1 MVRDK
6 LGEFE
11 QMVLLAS
18 LRLGA
23 EAYAVSII
31 EEIERHTGRR
41 PSHGAVFVAV
51 RRLEKK
57 GLVRTELGDAT
68 TERGGRPPRMV
79 QVERRAI
86 QRLRE
91 SRAAMLSF
99 WTDLDV
105 LTDGRS

>member
-1 MVRDK
+1 MSRDT

-11 QMVLLAS
+11 QLVLLAS
-18 LRLGA
+18 LRLGDG
-23 EAYAVSII
+23 AYAVSII

-57 GLVRTELGDAT
+57 GLVSTQLGDAT

-79 QVERRAI
+79 LVEREAI

-91 SRAAMLSF
+91 SRASLLSL

-105 LTDGRS
+105 ITDGRA

>member
-1 MVRDK
+1 MHKDT

-11 QMVLLAS
+11 QLVLLAS
-18 LRLGA
+18 LRLGE

-57 GLVRTELGDAT
+57 GLVRTQLGDAT

-79 QVERRAI
+79 RVEREAI
-86 QRLRE
+86 RRLRE
-91 SRAAMLSF
+91 SRAALLSL
-99 WTDLDV
+99 WADLDV
-105 LTDGRS
+105 ITDGLE

>member
-1 MVRDK
+1 MSRDT

-11 QMVLLAS
+11 QLVLLAS
-18 LRLGA
+18 LRLGDG
-23 EAYAVSII
+23 AYAVSII
-31 EEIERHTGRR
+31 EEIERHTARR

-51 RRLEKK
+51 RRLERK
-57 GLVRTELGDAT
+57 GLVSTQLGDAT

-79 QVERRAI
+79 LVEREAI

-91 SRAAMLSF
+91 SRAALLSL

-105 LTDGRS
+105 ITDGRP